1 MRSAAKNNGSQ
12 PPLTTTSSELA
23 TPMTDALDRLFTD
36 DRVFATLTAWMEAD
50 LARLEERFAAFH
62 TSNSLSDSDPLRRR

>member
-12 PPLTTTSSELA
+12 APVKTTSSHAA
-23 TPMTDALDRLFTD
+23 TPIMDALDLLFTD
-36 DRVFATLTAWMEAD
+36 DRMFATLTAWMEED

-62 TSNSLSDSDPLRRR
+62 TTNSLSDSDPLRRR